1 MAVGKRA
8 KAVCD
13 ICGFVY
19 PHNVMKKNSFG
30 LLVCPT
36 DFDGAFDEKN
46 HPQNKAPDVK
56 DDETIKDPRPPKSE
70 SFTSWNNQETNWE
83 ATTNFWNIVSKNN
96 AWFNWNKDF

>member
-56 DDETIKDPRPPKSE
+56 DDETIKDPRPTQNE
-70 SFTSWNNQETNWE
+70 AFTSWNNQETNWE
-83 ATTNFWNIVSKNN
+83 ETTNFWNIVSKNN
-96 AWFNWNKDF
+96 A

>member
-56 DDETIKDPRPPKSE
+56 DDETIKDPRPTQKE
-70 SFTSWNNQETNWE
+70 AFTSWNNQETNWE

-96 AWFNWNKDF
+96 A

>member
-1 MAVGKRA
+1 MAVGKRD

-46 HPQNKAPDVK
+46 HPQNRVADVR
-56 DDETIKDPRPPKSE
+56 DDPTIKDPRPDDGGRGL
-70 SFTSWNNQETNWE
+70 TWQQ
-83 ATTNFWNIVSKNN
+83 ATTKWEDTDNWWNTI
-96 AWFNWNKDF
+96 